1 MTFAKVKPTL
11 QEEWTSS
18 VRTLLIATS
27 LCSLSLFASCVSL
40 DKPAPVAAC
49 EKAGFCPA
57 QVDSPVGVAGDVPVA
72 QNEDGGALDEYP
84 EETSTGVRL
93 DGALDGVDAAGDG
106 LPDAPQ
112 VGLDAIGT
120 GTNTSTGTGTDT
132 GGGTST
138 LTTTGT
144 GTDTST
150 TTPDAAVDVPPD
162 TLPDAGQGEVP
173 ILSGTCAIDGNPAP
187 AQTVCRVAAGPCDVA
202 EVCDGVST
210 ACPLDKFQAAT
221 VVCRPA
227 AGACD
232 VPENCTG
239 SSAACPTDKFL
250 AKGAVCR
257 AAVSLC
263 DVADFCDGVSA
274 ACPADA
280 FSPAGTPCRASTDG
294 DICDPPE
301 SCAGTSNA
309 CPADAKYTRPAAPP
323 TGVAVEP
330 GTLQADVS
338 WSMITGDA
346 GIGVTGYNVKSSTIS
361 GAGYA
366 IRGSPA
372 ASPFTV
378 TPITANQTYYFV
390 VSAYSGQP
398 SCESPNSSEVS
409 AMSCVATAPAALTAT
424 PDSEGHVVLAWTSA
438 AGAVSYNVSRS
449 TTSGSGYTVVASGL
463 STTTFT
469 DSPVVP
475 ASGSTTYY
483 YVVRANTG
491 NCNSPYSPQATAV
504 VASAHVDAGA
514 DGAADTFED

>member
-1 MTFAKVKPTL
+1 M
-11 QEEWTSS
+11 
-18 VRTLLIATS
+18 RTLLVITS
-27 LCSLSLFASCVSL
+27 LCSLSLFSSCVSL
-40 DKPAPVAAC
+40 DKPEPVAAC

-57 QVDSPVGVAGDVPVA
+57 QVDSPVDLPGDVPVA

-84 EETSTGVRL
+84 EETS

-106 LPDAPQ
+106 LYDAPQ
-112 VGLDAIGT
+112 IGLDAVGT
-120 GTNTSTGTGTDT
+120 GSSTSTGTGTFTDT
-132 GGGTST
+132 GTSGGTGT
-138 LTTTGT
+138 LTATGT

-150 TTPDAAVDVPPD
+150 TTPDAAVDVPQD
-162 TLPDAGQGEVP
+162 VRPDAAPGEVP

-187 AQTVCRVAAGPCDVA
+187 AQTVCRVAAGPCDLV

-221 VVCRPA
+221 VVCRAA
-227 AGACD
+227 AGTCD
-232 VPENCTG
+232 LAEKCTG

-257 AAVSLC
+257 AAVSVC
-263 DVADFCDGVSA
+263 DAAESCDGASA
-274 ACPADA
+274 ACPVDVFA
-280 FSPAGTPCRASTDG
+280 PAATPCRASSDG
-294 DICDPPE
+294 NICDPPE
-301 SCAGTSNA
+301 TCNGTSGT

-323 TGVAVEP
+323 TGIAVAP

-338 WSMITGDA
+338 WSVITGDA
-346 GIGVTGYNVKSSTIS
+346 GAGVTGYNVKSSTVS

-366 IRGSPA
+366 VRGSPA

-378 TPITANQTYYFV
+378 TPITASQTYYFV

-398 SCESPNSSEVS
+398 SCESANSSEVS
-409 AMSCVATAPAALTAT
+409 AMSCLATAPAVLTAT
-424 PDSEGHVVLAWTSA
+424 PDSAGHVALAWTPA
-438 AGAVSYNVSRS
+438 VGAVSYNVSRS
-449 TTSGSGYTVVASGL
+449 STSGSGYKVVAGGL
-463 STTTFT
+463 STTTYT

-475 ASGSTTYY
+475 ASGTVTYY

-504 VASAHVDAGA
+504 VAAVRA
-514 DGAADTFED
+514 DGGGDGASDTPAD

>member
-1 MTFAKVKPTL
+1 MICAKVKPTL

-18 VRTLLIATS
+18 MRTLLVFTS
-27 LCSLSLFASCVSL
+27 LCSLTLFSSCVSL

-57 QVDSPVGVAGDVPVA
+57 HVDSAVGGPGDVPVA
-72 QNEDGGALDEYP
+72 QDGDAGALDEYP
-84 EETSTGVRL
+84 EDTSTGVRL
-93 DGALDGVDAAGDG
+93 DAVDAADDG
-106 LPDAPQ
+106 SHDAPQ
-112 VGLDAIGT
+112 IGLDAVGT
-120 GTNTSTGTGTDT
+120 GSSTSTGTGT
-132 GGGTST
+132 GGGTAT

-187 AQTVCRVAAGPCDVA
+187 AQTVCRVAAGPCDVV

-210 ACPLDKFQAAT
+210 ACPLDKFQDAT
-221 VVCRPA
+221 VVCRPL

-232 VPENCTG
+232 LAEKCTG

-257 AAVSLC
+257 AAVSVC
-263 DVADFCDGVSA
+263 DVAESCDGASA
-274 ACPADA
+274 ACPVDSFA
-280 FSPAGTPCRASTDG
+280 PAATACHASTDG
-294 DICDPPE
+294 NICDPPE
-301 SCAGTSNA
+301 SCTGTSGT
-309 CPADAKYTRPAAPP
+309 CPADVKYTPPATAP
-323 TGVAVEP
+323 TGVAVAP

-338 WSMITGDA
+338 WTAVA
-346 GIGVTGYNVKSSTIS
+346 GATGYNVKSSTVS

-366 IRGSPA
+366 VRGSPTS
-372 ASPFTV
+372 SPFTV
-378 TPITANQTYYFV
+378 TPITASQTYYFV

-398 SCESPNSSEVS
+398 SCESANSAQVS
-409 AMSCVATAPAALTAT
+409 AMSCLANAPAVLSAT
-424 PDSEGHVVLAWTSA
+424 PDSAGHVALAWTPA
-438 AGAVSYNVSRS
+438 AGAASYNVSRS

-463 STTTFT
+463 STTTYT
-469 DSPVVP
+469 DTPVVP
-475 ASGSTTYY
+475 ASGSATYY

-504 VASAHVDAGA
+504 VASARPDAGA
-514 DGAADTFED
+514 DGIRDAVAD

>member
-1 MTFAKVKPTL
+1 V
-11 QEEWTSS
+11 
-18 VRTLLIATS
+18 
-27 LCSLSLFASCVSL
+27 
-40 DKPAPVAAC
+40 
-49 EKAGFCPA
+49 
-57 QVDSPVGVAGDVPVA
+57 
-72 QNEDGGALDEYP
+72 
-84 EETSTGVRL
+84 
-93 DGALDGVDAAGDG
+93 
-106 LPDAPQ
+106 PDAPE
-112 VGLDAIGT
+112 DAG
-120 GTNTSTGTGTDT
+120 
-132 GGGTST
+132 
-138 LTTTGT
+138 
-144 GTDTST
+144 
-150 TTPDAAVDVPPD
+150 PDAVQVEA
-162 TLPDAGQGEVP
+162 P

-187 AQTVCRVAAGPCDVA
+187 AQTVCRVAAGPCDVV

-210 ACPLDKFQAAT
+210 ACPLDKFEPST

-239 SSAACPTDKFL
+239 SSAACPTDTFL
-250 AKGAVCR
+250 LKGAVCR
-257 AAVSLC
+257 AAVSVC

-280 FSPAGTPCRASTDG
+280 FAPAATPCRASTDG

-301 SCAGTSNA
+301 SCTGTSNT

-323 TGVAVEP
+323 TGLAVIP

-338 WSMITGDA
+338 WNMITGDA

-366 IRGSPA
+366 VRGSPA

-378 TPITANQTYYFV
+378 TPITAGETYYFV

-409 AMSCVATAPAALTAT
+409 AMSCVATAPTALTAT
-424 PDSEGHVVLAWTSA
+424 PDSIGHVALTWTSVS
-438 AGAVSYNVSRS
+438 GAVSYNVSRS

-463 STTTFT
+463 SATTYT

-475 ASGSTTYY
+475 ANGIATYY

-491 NCNSPYSPQATAV
+491 NCNSPYSPQVT
-504 VASAHVDAGA
+504 VAGL
-514 DGAADTFED
+514 